1 MGNSN
6 YKNKL
11 STFVFYSENN
21 QNAVG
26 FNLSMGF
33 LLVIKRNQGP
43 DFSTK
48 MGTKTSRYILQL
60 KTVLSQKGRQCH
72 AGHKS
77 TAIDYC

>member
-21 QNAVG
+21 QNVVG

-43 DFSTK
+43 S
-48 MGTKTSRYILQL
+48 KTSPEI
-60 KTVLSQKGRQCH
+60 SQMVSKHSR
-72 AGHKS
+72 
-77 TAIDYC
+77 